1 MSDSRTERNHISSV
15 KRTAAS
21 PIGRKFM
28 LICFVMLNA
37 FAFNVCEARNPEM
50 VTGLSVEVLN
60 YSQDTIAS
68 IKLNGINLGASADE
82 AKVGGVKGSGIMCC
96 SGEISAIK
104 KTAEVTIETVAFVNG
119 KSGKVE
125 YSTYTIQAEVELP
138 FPEITDKLMIHVLPG
153 RKVVIEV
160 VSGYSFPRQ
169 DLIDSQIKAL
179 GLKREYS
186 FTGPVRTK
194 PHYTDYYKPD

>member
-1 MSDSRTERNHISSV
+1 MATGGKEMNMISQHM
-15 KRTAAS
+15 KRALS
-21 PIGRKFM
+21 PIPKFM
-28 LICFVMLNA
+28 LLGFMLMNA
-37 FAFNVCEARNPEM
+37 IACSTCEARNPEM

-68 IKLNGINLGASADE
+68 VKLNGINLGASADE
-82 AKVGGVKGSGIMCC
+82 AKIGGVKGSGIMCC

-104 KTAEVTIETVAFVNG
+104 QTAEVTIETVAFVNG
-119 KSGKVE
+119 KSGKVA
-125 YSTYTIQAEVELP
+125 YSTYTTQAEVELP
-138 FPEITDKLMIHVLPG
+138 FPDIMDKLMIHVLPG

-169 DLIDSQIKAL
+169 DLVDTQIKAL

-194 PHYTDYYKPD
+194 PRYTDFYKPD